1 MNLERG
7 LHYFGPMKISINPE
21 IKQACPQMRLVCL
34 SAKVNIED
42 TQAGL
47 WTKIESTIK
56 EKAQMKMEDI
66 KDIPSIAA
74 SRNAYKA
81 LGKAPSRYRLSAE
94 ALHRR
99 IVKGSG
105 LYQISNVVE
114 IINLTSLLSG
124 FSIGGYDASKING
137 AIRLS
142 LGLASDVYEA
152 IGRGILNIENLPVFR
167 DELSAFGSPTSDSM
181 RTRITDETSEILL
194 IFLDFASDD
203 AVFSSVE
210 ACQALLIEHA
220 AAEELVLHTVV

>member
-1 MNLERG
+1 
-7 LHYFGPMKISINPE
+7 MKISINPD

-34 SAKVNIED
+34 QAKVKIKS
-42 TQAGL
+42 TQADL
-47 WTKIESTIK
+47 WTKIESTTQ
-56 EKAQMKMEDI
+56 EKAQMQMEEI
-66 KDIPSIAA
+66 KDIPAIAA

-99 IVKGSG
+99 IVKGTG

-114 IINLTSLLSG
+114 IINLTSLISG
-124 FSIGGYDASKING
+124 FSIGGYDASKIEG
-137 AIRLS
+137 EVALS

-167 DELSAFGSPTSDSM
+167 DEISAFGSPTSDSM
-181 RTRITDETSEILL
+181 RTRITEDSRTILL

-203 AVFSSVE
+203 AVFAAVE
-210 ACQALLIEHA
+210 ACKTLLIEHA
-220 AAEELVLHTVV
+220 AAEEVNLHTVV